1 MSKKSAEDKRLE
13 KFLAGFGI
21 NPNAKVETK
30 TYANPETFQF
40 KIGTKIKEV
49 ASGVITEIVDI
60 VPDKGILL
68 KILNRGEPVVVK
80 EWQSHF
86 EKRINE
92 GYLVVLKMGYNGG
105 CMWGFSVDFLQGG

>member
-1 MSKKSAEDKRLE
+1 MCKKSAEDKRLE

-68 KILNRGEPVVVK
+68 KILNRGEPVVIK
-80 EWQSHF
+80 EWQEQF
-86 EKRINE
+86 EKRIDE
-92 GYLVVLKMGYNGG
+92 GYLVV
-105 CMWGFSVDFLQGG
+105 FLN

>member
-30 TYANPETFQF
+30 IYANPETFQL

-60 VPDKGILL
+60 VPDKGIIL
-68 KILNRGEPVVVK
+68 KILNRGEPVVIK
-80 EWQSHF
+80 EWQAHF

-92 GYLVVLKMGYNGG
+92 GYLVVL
-105 CMWGFSVDFLQGG
+105 